1 MATMKHNSQISDLDR
16 RILTVLQTQGDLS
29 SAELADRV
37 NSSPASCWRR
47 VRALEEAGIL
57 GPAVRTV
64 SPEKIGRSLDVFCS
78 LRMKIHDLTTRR
90 AFEGFLAQMDEII
103 SIYSVSGEWDYLV
116 HFAVADMEEYE
127 RLLMQRVLAH
137 EAIAQSSTVFA
148 MKRIKSTTALPV

>member
-1 MATMKHNSQISDLDR
+1 MDR
-16 RILTVLQTQGDLS
+16 RILTVLQTNAALS
-29 SAELADRV
+29 NAELAERV

-64 SPEKIGRSLDVFCS
+64 SPAKVGRSLDVFCS
-78 LRMKIHDLTTRR
+78 LRMKLHDMTTRR
-90 AFEGFLAQMDEII
+90 GFEDFLARMDEIT

-116 HFAVADMEEYE
+116 HFVVADMEEYE
-127 RLLMQRVLAH
+127 HLLMQRVLAH